1 LPTISITNHQYRDDF
16 IYEAVQTRAK
26 QSSSLMNYH
35 GSFYGKT
42 PRMLRFL
49 RFLYHLPNF
58 IRLAWRLFM
67 DARVPIHRKAILV
80 LFELLAVAF
89 AVFYFWNP
97 FDLDFIPV
105 IGKLDDFLIGSFVIL
120 VPGSWMFIKL
130 CPEDIVR
137 EHVERLSQGE

>member
-1 LPTISITNHQYRDDF
+1 
-16 IYEAVQTRAK
+16 
-26 QSSSLMNYH
+26 MNYH